1 MRWIVR
7 ICIALIGFVVVA
19 VALLFMLP
27 TDKIGQLA
35 SDQLKKQTGRTLTL
49 SGDFSPTLYPTLGVK
64 TGRIT
69 ISNANWATEP
79 VMISVDG
86 AVVGVNL
93 MVLIGG
99 TVEIEKLELTSP
111 IVHLEK
117 AKDGGINWELS
128 SGSGATTGGTA
139 STSASNSQPTLELGA
154 LQMARSFSWITQLD
168 QQPTSPRSLKPFPS
182 PKENQPLL

>member
-99 TVEIEKLELTSP
+99 TVEIE
-111 IVHLEK
+111 
-117 AKDGGINWELS
+117 NWS
-128 SGSGATTGGTA
+128 
-139 STSASNSQPTLELGA
+139 
-154 LQMARSFSWITQLD
+154 
-168 QQPTSPRSLKPFPS
+168 
-182 PKENQPLL
+182 